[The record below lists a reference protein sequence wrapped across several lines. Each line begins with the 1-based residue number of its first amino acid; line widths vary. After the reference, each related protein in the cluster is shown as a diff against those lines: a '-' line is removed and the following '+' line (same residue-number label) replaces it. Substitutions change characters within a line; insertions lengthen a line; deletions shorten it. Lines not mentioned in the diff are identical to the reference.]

1 MAEAVRG
8 PSRAEEKLFL
18 AEDLV
23 STAEFFCAG
32 GQAIVYCAKSPGS
45 EAVNEDAAAT
55 INLGPGKGVFAI
67 ADGAGGLPAGEEA
80 SGLALKHLAA
90 SLANIDPEPGSM
102 REAILDGLEQASS
115 AIQNTGVGSA
125 TTLVVVAVDGEQ
137 MRSYHVGDSAALLV
151 GQKGKVKHFTYAH
164 SPVGYAEASG
174 MINEREAMVHE
185 ERHMVSN
192 LVGSSDMKIEIG
204 PLTSIAAKDTLLL
217 ASDGLLDNLW
227 FDEIVECIRK
237 GALSTV
243 AKELS
248 ARASR
253 RMLNQNGG
261 QPGKPDDLSFILF
274 RRR

>member
-1 MAEAVRG
+1 MY
-8 PSRAEEKLFL
+8 L

-32 GQAIVYCAKSPGS
+32 GQAIVFCARSPGS
-45 EAVNEDAAAT
+45 ESVNEDAAAT
-55 INLGPGKGVFAI
+55 INLGPGKGLFAI
-67 ADGAGGLPAGEEA
+67 ADGAGGLPAGEDA
-80 SGLALKHLAA
+80 SGRAMKHLAA
-90 SLANIDPEPGSM
+90 AVASSDPDAGSL
-102 REAILDGLEQASS
+102 REAILDGLEQASHS
-115 AIQNTGVGSA
+115 IQDSGVGSA
-125 TTLVVVAVDGEQ
+125 TTMVVVEVDGEQ

-151 GQKGKVKHFTYAH
+151 GQKGKVKHFTVAH
-164 SPVGYAEASG
+164 SPVGYAEAAG
-174 MINEREAMVHE
+174 MMNEREAMVHE

-192 LVGSSDMKIEIG
+192 LVGLADMKIEIG
-204 PLTSIAAKDTLLL
+204 PLTKMAAKDTLLL

-248 ARASR
+248 ARAIR
-253 RMLNQNGG
+253 RMQNENGS
-261 QPGKPDDLSFILF
+261 QPGKPDDLSFILY